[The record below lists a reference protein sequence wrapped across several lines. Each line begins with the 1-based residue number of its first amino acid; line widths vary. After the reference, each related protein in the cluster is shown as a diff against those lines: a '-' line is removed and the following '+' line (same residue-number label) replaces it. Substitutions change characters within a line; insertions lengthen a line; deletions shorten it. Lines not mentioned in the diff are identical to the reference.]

1 LPAYTPRRSKTGGVM
16 QKFVRCLITGVLVSS
31 PASLLAGGFSL
42 NEQSAS
48 AMGVANAGSAAN
60 PENATTVFF
69 NPAGMSQLSG
79 TNLSFGAAMLNIK
92 AELDG
97 PTGAATDS
105 IGQPVA
111 GGNGGDFVPLAVL
124 PNIYLTHEVNDWLDV
139 GFGVHAPYGLKADY
153 DNDFIGRY
161 FADKTELTAIALSP
175 SIALNDGNGFSLGFG
190 VNLMYAEGR
199 LSKFQDYSESE
210 ARLRKVGYS
219 GPALEEGYVD
229 IQGDDLAAT
238 FAFGMLWEV
247 NERTQLGFSAQSGTE
262 LELDGDAT
270 LTNMPQASLGAGG
283 LTVTIADV
291 SEQVVVPLEIP
302 ESVSFGVRHRVT
314 DTVTLLGGATWAKW
328 SRFVAL
334 DIISREQNGAISA
347 AGSAKYG
354 ADGYVGHVSENWDDT
369 WQFNVGGIW
378 QVSPAWALKAGYAY
392 DQSPVP
398 DDFRTARIPSDDRQ
412 WLSLGTQF
420 ADAQS
425 GWAVDVAAGVLL
437 FDKSKVDEVERTV
450 DDEPVANLAHFSGSY
465 DLDAWNVAVQVSKAF

>member
-1 LPAYTPRRSKTGGVM
+1 M
-16 QKFVRCLITGVLVSS
+16 HKFARFLISGALVSAPVLVN
-31 PASLLAGGFSL
+31 AGGFSL

-48 AMGVANAGSAAN
+48 AMGVANAGAAAN

-79 TNLSFGAAMLNIK
+79 TNISFGAAVLDIT

-97 PTGAATDS
+97 STGTATDAM
-105 IGQPVA
+105 GQPVN

-124 PNIYLTHEVNDWLDV
+124 PNFYLTHEVNDWMDV
-139 GFGVHAPYGLKADY
+139 GFGIHAPYGLKADY
-153 DNDFIGRY
+153 DDDFIGRF
-161 FADKTELTAIALSP
+161 FADKTELTAIAFSP

-210 ARLRKVGYS
+210 AKVRALGYS
-219 GPALEEGYVD
+219 GPAFDEGYVD

-238 FAFGMLWEV
+238 FSFGMLWEV
-247 NERTQLGFSAQSGTE
+247 NERTQLGLSAQTGTRLE
-262 LELDGDAT
+262 LEGDAT
-270 LTNMPQASLGAGG
+270 LTNMPQASIGAGG
-283 LTVTIADV
+283 LAIAIADV
-291 SEQVVVPLEIP
+291 SEDVVVPLEIP
-302 ESVSFGVRHRVT
+302 ESITFGARHRLT

-334 DIISREQNGAISA
+334 DVISREDNGVISA

-369 WQFNVGGIW
+369 WQFNVGTIW

-398 DDFRTARIPSDDRQ
+398 EAFRTARIPSDDRQ
-412 WLSLGTQF
+412 WLSLGTQY

-425 GWAVDVAAGVLL
+425 GWTVDVAAGMLL
-437 FDKSKVDEVERTV
+437 FDDVEVDEIERTV
-450 DDEPVANLAHFSGSY
+450 DDKPVGNGARFNGIY
-465 DLDAWNVAVQVSKAF
+465 ELDAWNVAVQLSKAF

>member
-1 LPAYTPRRSKTGGVM
+1 MK
-16 QKFVRCLITGVLVSS
+16 KFAPYLISMAAVSA
-31 PASLLAGGFSL
+31 PTMVAAGGFSL

-48 AMGVANAGSAAN
+48 AMGVANAGAAAN

-79 TNLSFGAAMLNIK
+79 TNLSFGAAVLDIK

-97 PTGAATDS
+97 STGAATS
-105 IGQPVA
+105 AVGQPIS

-124 PNIYLTHEVNDWLDV
+124 PNLYLTHEVNDWLDV
-139 GFGVHAPYGLKADY
+139 GFGIHAPYGLKANY

-161 FADKTELTAIALSP
+161 FADRTELTAIALSP
-175 SIALNDGNGFSLGFG
+175 SIALNDGNGFSMGFG

-210 ARLRKVGYS
+210 AKLRALGYS

-229 IQGDDLAAT
+229 IQGDDVAAT
-238 FAFGMLWEV
+238 FSVGLLWEL
-247 NERTQLGFSAQSGTE
+247 NERTQVGLSAQTGTE
-262 LELDGDAT
+262 LELEGEGT
-270 LTNMPQASLGAGG
+270 LSNMPQVALGAGG
-283 LTVTIADV
+283 LAVSVADV
-291 SEQVVVPLEIP
+291 SEQVMVPLEIP
-302 ESVSFGVRHRVT
+302 ESLTFGIRHRLT

-334 DIISREQNGAISA
+334 DVISREQNGPISA

-354 ADGYVGHVSENWDDT
+354 ADGYVGHVSENWNDT

-378 QVSPAWALKAGYAY
+378 QMTPAWALKAGYAY

-398 DDFRTARIPSDDRQ
+398 DTFRTARIPSDDRQ
-412 WLSLGTQF
+412 WLSLGTQY
-420 ADAQS
+420 ADVQS
-425 GWAVDVAAGVLL
+425 GWTVDLAAGVLL

-450 DDEPVANLAHFSGSY
+450 DDEPVPNLAHFSGSY
-465 DLDAWNVAVQVSKAF
+465 DLDAWSAAVQVSKSF